1 VGLAQA
7 IALDVVGTY
16 LVRLRSTSPA
26 TLLGKGKIE
35 EFAALIEEQKI
46 GLVVVDAALSPI
58 QQRNLETELGA
69 KVIDRTAL
77 ILEIFG
83 ARARTAEGKLQVE
96 LASLTYQK
104 SRLVRSWTHLERQ
117 RGGFGFL
124 GGPGESQIEIDRR
137 LISERIGKI
146 KNQLKKT
153 VSTRE
158 LHRAKRRE
166 IPYPLVALVG
176 YTNAGKSTLFN
187 RLTGA
192 GVIARDQL
200 FATLDPTIRALTL
213 PSGQKAML
221 SDTVGFISN
230 LPTELVAAF
239 RATLEEVLE
248 ADVIVH
254 VRDIAAED
262 TLAEKRDVEQ
272 VLKKLF
278 GSEAFMARLIEAHN
292 KIDLLSGA
300 ETTELSDLPVVR
312 ISALTGEGCIA
323 LLSLIEEKL
332 AAHLSAPYHF
342 TLATTAGK
350 ELAWLYRHAQITKRR
365 DSEKNVKLTA
375 HLSAADAAKFE
386 KLFGIKAN

>member
-1 VGLAQA
+1 
-7 IALDVVGTY
+7 
-16 LVRLRSTSPA
+16 
-26 TLLGKGKIE
+26 
-35 EFAALIEEQKI
+35 
-46 GLVVVDAALSPI
+46 
-58 QQRNLETELGA
+58 
-69 KVIDRTAL
+69 
-77 ILEIFG
+77 
-83 ARARTAEGKLQVE
+83 
-96 LASLTYQK
+96 
-104 SRLVRSWTHLERQ
+104 
-117 RGGFGFL
+117 
-124 GGPGESQIEIDRR
+124 
-137 LISERIGKI
+137 
-146 KNQLKKT
+146 
-153 VSTRE
+153 
-158 LHRAKRRE
+158 
-166 IPYPLVALVG
+166 
-176 YTNAGKSTLFN
+176 
-187 RLTGA
+187 
-192 GVIARDQL
+192 
-200 FATLDPTIRALTL
+200 
-213 PSGQKAML
+213 
-221 SDTVGFISN
+221 
-230 LPTELVAAF
+230 
-239 RATLEEVLE
+239 VLE

-300 ETTELSDLPVVR
+300 ETPELSDLPVVR

-375 HLSAADAAKFE
+375 HLSPADAAKFE